1 MVTLTLH
8 KAIQPFQE
16 THQLVHHQ
24 TEFGCI
30 RISSSEDMVR
40 NKTKKQSYFDYRSPN
55 CDFDL
60 EDSKTIFLRDS
71 LAHDDAASYQVW
83 LQNVSPFRRHHPHSH
98 RFNENLNLQYDLEHS
113 NAVFHRIPQF
123 IIMQHQ
129 TKLGCKR
136 IIS

>member
-83 LQNVSPFRRHHPHSH
+83 LQNVTSSRGYYPHKHSMKFLTFTGH
-98 RFNENLNLQYDLEHS
+98 SEHS
-113 NAVFHRIPQF
+113 KSIFYKTLAYDDVPPN
-123 IIMQHQ
+123 
-129 TKLGCKR
+129 
-136 IIS
+136 